1 MTAKQLRFNEE
12 ARTALRRGV
21 EGVANAVA
29 VTLGPRG
36 RNVVIDK
43 KFGAPLIIN
52 DGVTIARDLEF
63 KDHFE
68 NMGAQLL
75 KEIAVKTNDIA
86 GDGTTTATVLGRAL
100 IDGGLRN
107 LAAGAS
113 PTELRRG
120 MLAAA
125 DAVSTAVRAQS
136 HTLGGNDDLQRV
148 ATISSGDEGI
158 GTMIAQAFERVGRD
172 GVVTVEEG
180 NGIETEVEVVDGMQ
194 FDRGYVSPYLVTDQ
208 KAMEAVLER
217 AAVLVTDAKISAVA
231 DLLPALELVVQSG
244 RPLLV
249 IAEDVQ
255 GEALA
260 TLVVNRMRGSFTA
273 VAVKAPAFG
282 DRRAAI
288 LGDIATVTGATVI
301 SEKVGLRFDSVR
313 LDQLGSADRVVVTKD
328 DTTILNGG
336 GSSEAIAARADDIRR
351 EIEATDSDW
360 DREKLQERLAR
371 LVGGIAV
378 VKVGAATEVEM
389 KERKARVEDAI
400 AAVRAAIEDGY
411 VVGGGVALLRA
422 AAAIDGLALEGDAAT
437 GARVVRRALQDPI
450 RIIADNGGFD
460 GPSVAHR
467 VGELSGDEGFD
478 ARTGDYANLVERG
491 VIDPTKVV
499 VSALSHAVSIAT
511 MMLTTEALIADAPEP
526 EDDHD
531 HAGGGHG
538 HSHGGGMGAMG
549 GMGGM
554 GGMGMGDMGMGD
566 DLDF

>member
-1 MTAKQLRFNEE
+1 MTAKQLRFSND
-12 ARTALRRGV
+12 ARDALHRGV
-21 EGVANAVA
+21 DFVADAVS

-43 KFGAPLIIN
+43 SFGAPLIIN

-100 IDGGLRN
+100 INEGLRN

-120 MLAAA
+120 MVAAA
-125 DAVSTAVRAQS
+125 EAVTAAVRAQS
-136 HTLGGNDDLQRV
+136 HDVAGNEDLHRV
-148 ATISSGDEGI
+148 AIISSGDEQI
-158 GTMIAQAFERVGRD
+158 GTMIAQAFERVGRE

-180 NGIETEVEVVDGMQ
+180 SGIDTEVEVVEGMQ

-208 KAMEAVLER
+208 KAMEAVLDKP
-217 AAVLVTDAKISAVA
+217 AVLVTDAKITAVA

-244 RPLLV
+244 RPLL
-249 IAEDVQ
+249 ILAEDVQ
-255 GEALA
+255 AEALA
-260 TLVVNRMRGSFTA
+260 TLVVNRLRGSFTA

-282 DRRAAI
+282 DRRTAI
-288 LGDIATVTGATVI
+288 LTDIAVLTGATLI
-301 SEKVGLRFDSVR
+301 SEKVGLRLDAVR
-313 LDQLGSADRVVVTKD
+313 LEQLGSADRIVVTKE

-336 GSSEAIAARADDIRR
+336 GDRAVVKARAEDIRR
-351 EIEATDSDW
+351 EIEETESEW
-360 DREKLQERLAR
+360 DREKLEERLAR

-378 VKVGAATEVEM
+378 VRVGAATETEL
-389 KERKARVEDAI
+389 KERKSRVEDAL
-400 AAVRAAIEDGY
+400 AAVRAALAEGY

-422 AAAIDGLALEGDAAT
+422 AHAIDALSLEDDAAT
-437 GARVVRRALQDPI
+437 GARIVRRALQEPL
-450 RIIADNGGFD
+450 RIIARNGGFD
-460 GPSVAHR
+460 GPTVANR
-467 VGELSGDEGFD
+467 VAGMSGDEGFD
-478 ARTGDYANLVERG
+478 ARTGEYGNLVERG

-499 VSALSHAVSIAT
+499 VSALLHATSIAT
-511 MMLTTEALIADAPEP
+511 IVLTTEALIADAPEP
-526 EDDHD
+526 DDD
-531 HAGGGHG
+531 DDGAGGHG
-538 HSHGGGMGAMG
+538 HSHGGGGMDAMG

-554 GGMGMGDMGMGD
+554 GGMGMGD

>member
-1 MTAKQLRFNEE
+1 MTAKQLRFSNE
-12 ARTALRRGV
+12 ARDALHRGV
-21 EGVANAVA
+21 DAVA
-29 VTLGPRG
+29 DAVSVTLGPRG
-36 RNVVIDK
+36 RNVVLDK
-43 KFGAPLIIN
+43 RFGPPLIIN

-75 KEIAVKTNDIA
+75 KEIAVKTNEIA

-100 IDGGLRN
+100 INGGLRN

-120 MLAAA
+120 MFAAT
-125 DAVSTAVRAQS
+125 DAVTAAVRAQS
-136 HTLGGNDDLQRV
+136 HPVDGNDDLERV

-158 GTMIAQAFERVGRD
+158 GAMVAQAFEKVGRE

-180 NGIETEVEVVDGMQ
+180 NGIDTEVEVVEGMQ

-208 KAMEAVLER
+208 KAMEAVLDKP
-217 AAVLVTDAKISAVA
+217 AILVTDSKISAVA

-244 RPLLV
+244 RPLLIV
-249 IAEDVQ
+249 AEDVQ
-255 GEALA
+255 AEALA
-260 TLVVNRMRGSFTA
+260 TLVVNRLRGSFTA

-282 DRRAAI
+282 DRRTAI
-288 LGDIATVTGATVI
+288 LEDIAALTGATLV
-301 SEKVGLRFDSVR
+301 SEKVGMRLDAVR
-313 LDQLGSADRVVVTKD
+313 ADQLGSAERVVVTKD
-328 DTTILNGG
+328 DTTILQGAG
-336 GSSEAIAARADDIRR
+336 DKKAVAARSEEIRR
-351 EIEATDSDW
+351 QIEETESEW

-389 KERKARVEDAI
+389 KERKARVEDAL
-400 AAVRAAIEDGY
+400 AAVRAALEDGY

-422 AAAIDGLALEGDAAT
+422 AHAIDSLSLADDAAT
-437 GARVVRRALQDPI
+437 GASIVRRALQEPI
-450 RIIADNGGFD
+450 RIIAANAGFE
-460 GPSVAHR
+460 GATVANHI
-467 VGELSGDEGFD
+467 GELSGDEGFD
-478 ARTGDYANLVERG
+478 ARTGEFGNLVERG

-499 VSALSHAVSIAT
+499 ISALAHATSIAA
-511 MMLTTEALIADAPEP
+511 MVLTTEALIADAPEP
-526 EDDHD
+526 EDDD
-531 HAGGGHG
+531 EGGHHG
-538 HSHGGGMGAMG
+538 HSHGGGMPGMG

-554 GGMGMGDMGMGD
+554 GGGMGMGD

>member
-1 MTAKQLRFNEE
+1 MTAKHLRYSNE
-12 ARTALRRGV
+12 AREALHRGV
-21 EGVANAVA
+21 DSVANAVS

-43 KFGAPLIIN
+43 RFGAPLIIN
-52 DGVTIARDLEF
+52 DGVTIARDLDF
-63 KDHFE
+63 KDPFE

-100 IDGGLRN
+100 INEGLRN

-125 DAVSTAVRAQS
+125 EAVAAAVRSQS
-136 HTLGGNDDLQRV
+136 HPVAGNEDLERV
-148 ATISSGDEGI
+148 ATISSGDEVI
-158 GTMIAQAFERVGRD
+158 GTMIAEAFERVGRE

-180 NGIETEVEVVDGMQ
+180 NGIDTEVEVVEGMQ

-208 KAMEAVLER
+208 KTMEAVLEN
-217 AAVLVTDAKISAVA
+217 AAVLVTDAKITAVA
-231 DLLPALELVVQSG
+231 DLLPVLELVVQSS
-244 RPLLV
+244 RPLL
-249 IAEDVQ
+249 ILAEDVQ
-255 GEALA
+255 AEALA
-260 TLVVNRMRGSFTA
+260 TLVVNRLRGSFTA

-282 DRRAAI
+282 DRRTAI
-288 LGDIATVTGATVI
+288 LADIAVLTGATVI
-301 SEKVGLRFDSVR
+301 SEKIGLRLDGVR
-313 LDQLGSADRVVVTKD
+313 LDQLGSVERAVITKE
-328 DTTILNGG
+328 DTTLLKGG
-336 GSSEAIAARADDIRR
+336 GDRAALDARAADLRR
-351 EIEATDSDW
+351 EIEETESEW

-389 KERKARVEDAI
+389 KERKSRVEDAL
-400 AAVRAAIEDGY
+400 AAVRAALEDGY

-422 AAAIDGLALEGDAAT
+422 AHVIDGLSLHDDAAT
-437 GARVVRRALQDPI
+437 GARIVRRALQEPL
-450 RIIADNGGFD
+450 RIIAENGGFD
-460 GPSVAHR
+460 GPTVAQH
-467 VGELSGDEGFD
+467 VGELTGDEGFD

-499 VSALSHAVSIAT
+499 VSALAHATSIAT
-511 MMLTTEALIADAPEP
+511 MVLTTEALIADAPEP
-526 EDDHD
+526 EDDE
-531 HAGGGHG
+531 AGGHG
-538 HSHGGGMGAMG
+538 HAHGGGMGGMDGMG

-554 GGMGMGDMGMGD
+554 GGGMGMGD

>member
-1 MTAKQLRFNEE
+1 MTAKHLRYSNE
-12 ARTALRRGV
+12 AREALHRGV
-21 EGVANAVA
+21 DSVANAVS

-43 KFGAPLIIN
+43 RFGAPLIIN
-52 DGVTIARDLEF
+52 DGVTIARDLDF
-63 KDHFE
+63 KDPFE

-100 IDGGLRN
+100 INEGLRN

-125 DAVSTAVRAQS
+125 EAVAAAVRSQS
-136 HTLGGNDDLQRV
+136 HPVAGNEDLERV
-148 ATISSGDEGI
+148 ATISSGDEVI
-158 GTMIAQAFERVGRD
+158 GTMVAEAFERVGRE

-180 NGIETEVEVVDGMQ
+180 NGIDTEVEVVEGMQ

-208 KAMEAVLER
+208 KTMEAVLEN
-217 AAVLVTDAKISAVA
+217 AAVLVTDAKITAVA
-231 DLLPALELVVQSG
+231 DLLPVLELVVQSS
-244 RPLLV
+244 RPLL
-249 IAEDVQ
+249 ILAEDVQ
-255 GEALA
+255 AEALA
-260 TLVVNRMRGSFTA
+260 TLVVNRLRGSFTA

-282 DRRAAI
+282 DRRTAI
-288 LGDIATVTGATVI
+288 LADIAVLTGATVI
-301 SEKVGLRFDSVR
+301 SEKIGLRLDGVR
-313 LDQLGSADRVVVTKD
+313 LDQLGSVERAVITKE
-328 DTTILNGG
+328 DTTLLKGG
-336 GSSEAIAARADDIRR
+336 GDRAALDARAADLRR
-351 EIEATDSDW
+351 EIEETESEW

-371 LVGGIAV
+371 LTGGVAV

-389 KERKARVEDAI
+389 KERKSRVEDAL
-400 AAVRAAIEDGY
+400 AAVRAALEDGY

-422 AAAIDGLALEGDAAT
+422 AHVIDGLSLHDDAAT
-437 GARVVRRALQDPI
+437 GARIVRRALQEPL
-450 RIIADNGGFD
+450 RIIAENGGFD
-460 GPSVAHR
+460 GPTVAQH
-467 VGELSGDEGFD
+467 VGELTGDEGFD

-499 VSALSHAVSIAT
+499 VSALAHATSIAT
-511 MMLTTEALIADAPEP
+511 MVLTTEALIADAPEP
-526 EDDHD
+526 EDDE
-531 HAGGGHG
+531 AGGHG
-538 HSHGGGMGAMG
+538 HAHGGGMGGMDGMG

-554 GGMGMGDMGMGD
+554 GGGMGMGD

>member
-1 MTAKQLRFNEE
+1 MTAKHLRYSNE
-12 ARTALRRGV
+12 AREALHRGV
-21 EGVANAVA
+21 DSVANAVS

-43 KFGAPLIIN
+43 RFGAPLIIN
-52 DGVTIARDLEF
+52 DGVTIARDLDF
-63 KDHFE
+63 KDPFE

-100 IDGGLRN
+100 INEGLRN

-125 DAVSTAVRAQS
+125 EAVAAAVRSQS
-136 HTLGGNDDLQRV
+136 HPVAGNEDLERV
-148 ATISSGDEGI
+148 ATISSGDEVI
-158 GTMIAQAFERVGRD
+158 GTMVAEAFERVGRE

-180 NGIETEVEVVDGMQ
+180 NGIDTEVEVVEGMQ

-208 KAMEAVLER
+208 KTMEAVLEN
-217 AAVLVTDAKISAVA
+217 AAVLVTDAKITAVA
-231 DLLPALELVVQSG
+231 DLLPVLELVVQSS
-244 RPLLV
+244 RPLL
-249 IAEDVQ
+249 ILAEDVQ
-255 GEALA
+255 AEALA
-260 TLVVNRMRGSFTA
+260 TLVVNRLRGSFTA

-282 DRRAAI
+282 DRRTAI
-288 LGDIATVTGATVI
+288 LADIGVLTGATVI
-301 SEKVGLRFDSVR
+301 SEKIGLRLDGVR
-313 LDQLGSADRVVVTKD
+313 LDQLGSVERAVITKE
-328 DTTILNGG
+328 DTTLLKGG
-336 GSSEAIAARADDIRR
+336 GDRAALDARAADLRR
-351 EIEATDSDW
+351 EIEETESEW

-389 KERKARVEDAI
+389 KERKSRVEDAL
-400 AAVRAAIEDGY
+400 AAVRAALEDGY

-422 AAAIDGLALEGDAAT
+422 AHVIDGLSLHDDAAT
-437 GARVVRRALQDPI
+437 GARIVRRALQEPL
-450 RIIADNGGFD
+450 RIIAENGGFD
-460 GPSVAHR
+460 GPTVAQH
-467 VGELSGDEGFD
+467 VGELTGDEGFD

-499 VSALSHAVSIAT
+499 VSALAHATSIAT
-511 MMLTTEALIADAPEP
+511 MVLTTEALIADAPEP
-526 EDDHD
+526 EDDE
-531 HAGGGHG
+531 AGGHG
-538 HSHGGGMGAMG
+538 HAHGGGMGGMDGMG

-554 GGMGMGDMGMGD
+554 GGGMGMGD

>member
-1 MTAKQLRFNEE
+1 MSAKQLRFSEE
-12 ARTALRRGV
+12 ARSALRRGAD
-21 EGVANAVA
+21 GVADAVS

-43 KFGAPLIIN
+43 RFGAPLITS

-100 IDGGLRN
+100 INEGLRN

-120 MLAAA
+120 MFAAA
-125 DAVSTAVRAQS
+125 DAVIAAVRAQS
-136 HTLGGNDDLQRV
+136 HPLAGDEDLKRV
-148 ATISSGDEGI
+148 ATISSSDEGI
-158 GTMIAQAFERVGRD
+158 GTMISEAFDHVGRE

-180 NGIETEVEVVDGMQ
+180 NGIETEVEVVEGMQ

-208 KAMEAVLER
+208 KAMEAVLDKP
-217 AAVLVTDAKISAVA
+217 AVLITDAKVSAVA

-260 TLVVNRMRGSFTA
+260 TLVVNRLRGSFTA

-282 DRRAAI
+282 DRRTAI
-288 LGDIATVTGATVI
+288 LEDIAAVTGATVI
-301 SEKVGLRFDSVR
+301 SEKVGLRLDAVR
-313 LDQLGSADRVVVTKD
+313 LDQLGGAERVVVTKEN
-328 DTTILNGG
+328 TTILKGG
-336 GSSEAIAARADDIRR
+336 GGAAAVSARADEIRR
-351 EIEATDSDW
+351 EIEETESDW

-378 VKVGAATEVEM
+378 IKVGAATEVEM

-400 AAVRAAIEDGY
+400 AAVRAAVEDGY

-422 AAAIDGLALEGDAAT
+422 GSAIDALSLTGDAAT
-437 GARVVRRALQDPI
+437 GSRIVRRALQDPI
-450 RIIADNGGFD
+450 RIIAANGGFD
-460 GPSVAHR
+460 GPTVAHHIA
-467 VGELSGDEGFD
+467 ELAGDEGFD

-499 VSALSHAVSIAT
+499 VSALSHAVSIAA
-511 MMLTTEALIADAPEP
+511 MVLTTEALIADAPEP
-526 EDDHD
+526 EEDDMS
-531 HAGGGHG
+531 AGG
-538 HSHGGGMGAMG
+538 HSHGGGMGGMG
-549 GMGGM
+549 GGM
-554 GGMGMGDMGMGD
+554 GGMGMGGMGMGD

>member
-1 MTAKQLRFNEE
+1 MTAKQLRFSND
-12 ARTALRRGV
+12 ARNALHRGV
-21 EGVANAVA
+21 DAVA
-29 VTLGPRG
+29 DAVSVTLGPRG

-43 KFGAPLIIN
+43 RFGSPLITN
-52 DGVTIARDLEF
+52 DGVTIARDLDF

-86 GDGTTTATVLGRAL
+86 GDGTTTAAVLGRAL
-100 IDGGLRN
+100 ITEGLRN

-125 DAVSTAVRAQS
+125 DAVTAAVRDQS
-136 HTLGGNDDLQRV
+136 HPVAGNDDLRRV

-158 GTMIAQAFERVGRD
+158 GTMIAEAFERVGRE
-172 GVVTVEEG
+172 GVVTIEEG
-180 NGIETEVEVVDGMQ
+180 NGIDTEVEVVEGMQ

-208 KAMEAVLER
+208 KTMEALLDR
-217 AAVLVTDAKISAVA
+217 PAILVTDAKITAVA
-231 DLLPALELVVQSG
+231 DLLPSLELVVQAG
-244 RPLLV
+244 RPLLI

-255 GEALA
+255 AEALA
-260 TLVVNRMRGSFTA
+260 TLVVNRLRGSFTA

-282 DRRAAI
+282 DRRSAM
-288 LGDIATVTGATVI
+288 LEDIAVVSGSTVI
-301 SEKVGLRFDSVR
+301 SEKVGLRLDAVR
-313 LDQLGSADRVVVTKD
+313 LEQLGGAERVLVTKEN
-328 DTTILNGG
+328 TTILQGAGDRAAVN
-336 GSSEAIAARADDIRR
+336 ARAEEIRR
-351 EIEATDSDW
+351 QIEETESEW

-389 KERKARVEDAI
+389 KERKARDEDAL
-400 AAVRAAIEDGY
+400 AAVRAALEDGY

-422 AAAIDGLALEGDAAT
+422 VPAIDALSLGDDAAT
-437 GARVVRRALQDPI
+437 GARIVRRALQAPL
-450 RIIADNGGFD
+450 RIIAANAGFD
-460 GPSVAHR
+460 GATVANH
-467 VGELSGDEGFD
+467 VAELSGEEGFD
-478 ARTGDYANLVERG
+478 ARTGDFANLVERG

-499 VSALSHAVSIAT
+499 VSALAHATSIAT

-526 EDDHD
+526 EDDD
-531 HAGGGHG
+531 GEGAAHG
-538 HSHGGGMGAMG
+538 HSHGGGMP
-549 GMGGM
+549 GM
-554 GGMGMGDMGMGD
+554 GGMGMGD